1 MEGVL
6 MRVRKWRPSSA
17 MVVAVLALFVS
28 LGGVGY
34 AATQLPRNSVG
45 TPQLR
50 SRAVTAAKLANNAVT
65 SRKVADHSLL
75 AKDFRSGQL
84 PSGRPGQ
91 QGPQGPQG
99 PPGAAGSDATVNGVA
114 AGGDLAGTY
123 PNPSIGAGKVD
134 AIRLAD
140 GSVTSAK
147 FAPAA
152 VAPDASQLG
161 GIGAAGFVQGGG
173 TAFSGHPDSTPAGG
187 GRTIF
192 TIPNVIS
199 VGGQCTS
206 SGGNSDV
213 FVEDIASGNVFL
225 WKMVAG
231 QAATSLTLTPF
242 DPMNPGADTD
252 FGPVTP
258 VSHVTWQGTSSAGT
272 FLVEA
277 SAFSNGTVC
286 HFSGSG
292 IENP

>member
-1 MEGVL
+1 
-6 MRVRKWRPSSA
+6 MRLRERRPSSA
-17 MVVAVLALFVS
+17 MMVALLALFVS
-28 LGGVGY
+28 LSGVGY

-45 TPQLR
+45 TAQLR
-50 SRAVTAAKLANNAVT
+50 AKAVTGAKLADGAVT
-65 SRKVADHSLL
+65 SSKVAGHSLL
-75 AKDFRSGQL
+75 AKDFRAGQL
-84 PSGRPGQ
+84 PGGR
-91 QGPQGPQG
+91 QGSAGPQG
-99 PPGAAGSDATVNGVA
+99 PPGAAGADATINGVP
-114 AGGDLAGTY
+114 AGGDLSGTY
-123 PNPSIGAGKVD
+123 PNPSIGVGKVD
-134 AIRLAD
+134 ATRLAD

-152 VAPDASQLG
+152 VAPNASELG
-161 GIGAAGFVQGGG
+161 GMGPSGFVQGAG
-173 TAFSGHPDSTPAGG
+173 TISSGHPDSTPAAGAQ
-187 GRTIF
+187 TIF

-213 FVEDIASGNVFL
+213 FVDDIAPGNVFL

-231 QAATSLTLTPF
+231 QAATSLTLSPF
-242 DPMNPGADTD
+242 DPMNPGSSTD

-286 HFSGSG
+286 HFSGWG
-292 IENP
+292 MKNP